1 MREKDKRDPLTWK
14 IIGAAIEVHRELGP
28 GLLESLYEDALCYE
42 LDETGLSFQ
51 RQMPI
56 SVKYKSW
63 SIGNLIADVVVEDKV
78 ILELKAV
85 EKLAPIHT
93 TQMLT
98 YLKVTRLS
106 LGLLLNFN
114 VTTLRDGVS
123 RDLYYKVSLCSL

>member
-1 MREKDKRDPLTWK
+1 MPENDKRDPLTWR

-28 GLLESLYEDALCYE
+28 GLLESLYEDAFCYE
-42 LDETGLSFQ
+42 LGESGLVYR

-56 SVKYKSW
+56 SVAYKQQ

-78 ILELKAV
+78 IVELKAV
-85 EKLAPIHT
+85 DKLAPIHT

-98 YLKVTRLS
+98 YLKVTDLN

-114 VTTLRDGVS
+114 VKTLKDGGIKRFV
-123 RDLYYKVSLCSL
+123 L

>member
-1 MREKDKRDPLTWK
+1 MRETDKRDPLTWK

-42 LDETGLSFQ
+42 LDEAGLSFQ
-51 RQMPI
+51 RQKPI
-56 SVKYKSW
+56 SVKYKSL

-114 VTTLRDGVS
+114 VTTLRDGGIKRFV
-123 RDLYYKVSLCSL
+123 L

>member
-78 ILELKAV
+78 ILESKAV

-98 YLKVTRLS
+98 FLKVTRLS

-114 VTTLRDGVS
+114 ATTLRDGGIKRFV
-123 RDLYYKVSLCSL
+123 L

>member
-1 MREKDKRDPLTWK
+1 MLEKDKRDPLTWN

-56 SVKYKSW
+56 SVKYKSR

-98 YLKVTRLS
+98 YLKVTGLS

-114 VTTLRDGVS
+114 VATLRDGGIKRFV
-123 RDLYYKVSLCSL
+123 L

>member
-1 MREKDKRDPLTWK
+1 MQENDKRDPLTWQ

-28 GLLESLYEDALCYE
+28 GLLESLYEDAFCYE
-42 LDETGLSFQ
+42 LGESGLVYR

-56 SVKYKSW
+56 PVAYKRR

-78 ILELKAV
+78 IVELKAV

-98 YLKVTRLS
+98 YLKVTNMS

-114 VTTLRDGVS
+114 VKTLRDGGIKRFVM
-123 RDLYYKVSLCSL
+123 

>member
-1 MREKDKRDPLTWK
+1 MQENDKRDPLTWR

-28 GLLESLYEDALCYE
+28 GLLESLYEDAFCYE
-42 LDETGLSFQ
+42 LSESGLNYR

-56 SVKYKSW
+56 PVEYKRRN
-63 SIGNLIADVVVEDKV
+63 IGNLIADVIVADEV
-78 ILELKAV
+78 IVELKAV

-98 YLKVTRLS
+98 YLKVTNLN

-114 VTTLRDGVS
+114 VKTLKDGGIKRFV
-123 RDLYYKVSLCSL
+123 L

>member
-1 MREKDKRDPLTWK
+1 MLEKDKRDPLTWN

-42 LDETGLSFQ
+42 LDEAGLSFQ
-51 RQMPI
+51 RQKPI
-56 SVKYKSW
+56 SVKYKSL

-114 VTTLRDGVS
+114 VTTLRDGGIKRFV
-123 RDLYYKVSLCSL
+123 L